1 MRQSKIVMPHTWAN
15 IKNAIICMGTS
26 HSYPL
31 ATRAV
36 SSLSEG
42 SRSREESARLTT
54 MDERSEQL
62 ERLQPALGES
72 GEHVLLYVDQCRRCG
87 AWSLATISVH
97 ILLGDIP
104 EDPLLAETHYS
115 QVKKMA
121 EN

>member
-1 MRQSKIVMPHTWAN
+1 MRQSKIVMPHTWEN

-72 GEHVLLYVDQCRRCG
+72 GEHVLLCVDQCRR
-87 AWSLATISVH
+87 SLATISIH